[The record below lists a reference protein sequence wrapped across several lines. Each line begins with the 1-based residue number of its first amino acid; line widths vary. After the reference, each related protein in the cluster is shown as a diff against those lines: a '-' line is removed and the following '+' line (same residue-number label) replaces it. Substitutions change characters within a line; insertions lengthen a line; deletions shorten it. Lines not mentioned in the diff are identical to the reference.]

1 MLSETYAY
9 FIQFNYQKI
18 RVVLKLLH
26 VSHNLKH
33 ELKEIT
39 SSSHKTMPEFLH
51 KLVLTVSRLV
61 VPFFFILS
69 IGHHLDSLIKTPL
82 SPLDLNSI
90 SKNEVSKI
98 QKIKCQISYYYVW
111 CSQIWRNKAIKK
123 VSEETT
129 STLFAI
135 VLLKASH

>member
-39 SSSHKTMPEFLH
+39 SSSHKTMTEFLH
-51 KLVLTVSRLV
+51 KLVLTVSRLL

-69 IGHHLDSLIKTPL
+69 IGHHLDSLIKTSL

-90 SKNEVSKI
+90 SKNEVSNI
-98 QKIKCQISYYYVW
+98 QKIKFQISYYYVW
-111 CSQIWRNKAIKK
+111 CSQI
-123 VSEETT
+123 
-129 STLFAI
+129 
-135 VLLKASH
+135 